1 MTRYLYSYSCH
12 EEELELCRLEL
23 SRLLEASLSDGF
35 VVSEHNVH
43 PSRSPFLKRRLELS
57 LSGETLPELLEQLP
71 LVDLNGATFKV
82 LCTVADSPYSY
93 EEQRGLE
100 RSVGASLIGVADMR
114 QPERLLG
121 VTFWQQRYWFGD
133 CVEASAIWLAHR
145 QKPQN
150 YSTALGTRVARAIVN
165 IASGPA
171 GEALKAKVIDPCCGM
186 GTVLIEALSMGI
198 DIRGVDRNPL
208 AVRGARVNLAHFGYS
223 KELVALGDM
232 RELEGHYDAAIVD
245 LPYNLC
251 SVLPIGEQLD
261 MLESVRRIADLAVIV
276 TTEPIETQLSASGFS
291 LVDRCELHKGA
302 FTRFITLVK

>member
-1 MTRYLYSYSCH
+1 MARYLYSYSCH
-12 EEELELCRLEL
+12 EEELKLCRLEL
-23 SRLLEASLSDGF
+23 SRLLDAPLSNGF
-35 VVSEHNVH
+35 VVSEHRVS
-43 PSRSPFLKRRLELS
+43 PSRSPFLKRRVELA
-57 LSGETLPELLEQLP
+57 LSGASLPELLEQLP
-71 LVDLNGATFKV
+71 LVDMNGATFKV
-82 LCTVADSPYSY
+82 LCTVAEAPYSY

-100 RSVGASLIGVADMR
+100 RSVGASLIGAADMR
-114 QPERLLG
+114 EPERLLG
-121 VTFWQQRYWFGD
+121 ITFWQQRYWFGD
-133 CVEASAIWLAHR
+133 CEEASAVWLAHR

-150 YSTALGTRVARAIVN
+150 YSTALGTRVARAVVN
-165 IASGPA
+165 IAAGPD
-171 GEALKAKVIDPCCGM
+171 GEALSVIDPCCGM

-198 DIRGVDRNPL
+198 AIRGVDRNPL

-223 KELVALGDM
+223 KELVSLGDM

-261 MLESVRRIADLAVIV
+261 MLESVRRLADLAVIV